1 MRATQPILLAPWL
14 QPCYAHHRFVAT
26 YLSTLLRAMAVIS
39 GICSKR
45 AYSSKLQHRLLVKV
59 QLSGSQSF
67 MSRRPLFVELA
78 NT

>member
-1 MRATQPILLAPWL
+1 MHTIALSLPIS
-14 QPCYAHHRFVAT
+14 QHYCVT
-26 YLSTLLRAMAVIS
+26 MAVIS